1 MCIKLYRMK
10 IELLT
15 IGRIHTPYRDTG
27 EIPRQGVLE
36 PQTEGR
42 VMLDEAYRQGL
53 DGLDQFTHAV
63 LIFYFHESGEERLE
77 GTPPGADKPR
87 GVFAIRGPHRPNHLG
102 LSVVKIKQLKKDGF
116 IFTGVDMLDGT
127 PLLDIKPYVRIL
139 DPKNSKDPFFQGS
152 H

>member
-1 MCIKLYRMK
+1 MK
-10 IELLT
+10 IAIET
-15 IGRIHTPYRDTG
+15 IGTIQSPYHNTA

-36 PQTEGR
+36 PHAEGR
-42 VMLDEAYRQGL
+42 VILYEAYHPGL

-63 LIFYFHESGEERLE
+63 LIFYFHQSGEARLQ

-102 LSVVKIKQLKKDGF
+102 LSVVEIKDLRKDGF

-127 PLLDIKPYVRIL
+127 PLLDIKPYVNML
-139 DPKNSKDPFFQGS
+139 DPRNSKDPFFQGS

>member
-1 MCIKLYRMK
+1 MK
-10 IELLT
+10 IEIET
-15 IGRIHTPYRDTG
+15 IGTIQSPYHNTK

-36 PQTEGR
+36 PHAEGR
-42 VMLDEAYRQGL
+42 VILDKFYHRGL

-63 LIFYFHESGEERLE
+63 LIFYFHHSGEARLQ

-102 LSVVKIKQLKKDGF
+102 LSVVKIKQLRDDGF

-127 PLLDIKPYVRIL
+127 PLVDIKPYVNLL
-139 DPKNSKDPFFQGS
+139 DLRNSKDPFFQGS